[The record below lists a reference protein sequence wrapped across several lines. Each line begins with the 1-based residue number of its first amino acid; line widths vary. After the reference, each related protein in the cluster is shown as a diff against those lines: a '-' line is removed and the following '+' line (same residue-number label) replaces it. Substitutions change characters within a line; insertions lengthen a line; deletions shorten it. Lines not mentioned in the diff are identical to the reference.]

1 MVVGDDEDVQIH
13 DHDPRRESGNA
24 EVGVSVHARQTWG
37 KVASF
42 DYSRRVSPTSYPLTL
57 TCGISWPIAIP
68 SCDHEDAT
76 GFRPER
82 SETVGGI

>member
-24 EVGVSVHARQTWG
+24 EVVVSAHARQTWG

-42 DYSRRVSPTSYPLTL
+42 DYSRRVSRISYRWQ
-57 TCGISWPIAIP
+57 CGIGYQTAGRVVLVDVKAFP
-68 SCDHEDAT
+68 SML
-76 GFRPER
+76 ER
-82 SETVGGI
+82 GI